1 MENNSDDYEELSEIS
16 KMIKQEK
23 EVESS
28 LNLFPDINLNQLKDI
43 ISLKKGR
50 NGSNYKMVK
59 SYTSINLKPKKDL
72 IFKNQEIPKV
82 IKEEDDDINISNIKE
97 NNNDLIPN
105 KISIKEKNNIINS
118 DKIEDIN
125 KIFNI
130 YQLIKVL
137 IKCNHNIK
145 EKINIIK
152 SKIQI
157 LIDYIKN
164 TTYLLPFIPGIFTE
178 NIFLDIIKLYIKSN
192 DDNESNQ
199 YYIFIKEFID
209 KIYITKEF
217 YQLLYNKFSSIL
229 SFLLDNKEQEKTNDI
244 LRKKYL
250 NRIPKLFNLFQC
262 LYKMNDNELLNN
274 IFLNINSSI
283 CLLNGCLSINLK
295 ERKPGTDEIYIVFN
309 FLDSKY
315 DINIKNKNNEFIS
328 CESNND
334 ILKNNLSNFNITSD
348 FQYIVFRIIENQIF
362 VFVFIDKSSDI
373 SLAGIIQIY
382 DDEYIFHFFKGFYC
396 EIKSILFYKKNIKSK
411 SQKEMKKRK

>member
-28 LNLFPDINLNQLKDI
+28 FNLFPDINLNQLKDI

-164 TTYLLPFIPGIFTE
+164 TTYLLPFIPGILRI
-178 NIFLDIIKLYIKSN
+178 IFSALIS
-192 DDNESNQ
+192 
-199 YYIFIKEFID
+199 
-209 KIYITKEF
+209 
-217 YQLLYNKFSSIL
+217 
-229 SFLLDNKEQEKTNDI
+229 
-244 LRKKYL
+244 
-250 NRIPKLFNLFQC
+250 
-262 LYKMNDNELLNN
+262 
-274 IFLNINSSI
+274 
-283 CLLNGCLSINLK
+283 
-295 ERKPGTDEIYIVFN
+295 N
-309 FLDSKY
+309 FLIIIS
-315 DINIKNKNNEFIS
+315 FI
-328 CESNND
+328 
-334 ILKNNLSNFNITSD
+334 
-348 FQYIVFRIIENQIF
+348 
-362 VFVFIDKSSDI
+362 
-373 SLAGIIQIY
+373 
-382 DDEYIFHFFKGFYC
+382 
-396 EIKSILFYKKNIKSK
+396 
-411 SQKEMKKRK
+411 